1 MSIKVTLLCEDKQT
15 ESFARRFLFHRGF
28 DHRDI
33 LALPLPHGKQSGEQW
48 VRCQYPRQ
56 LKAIRSRRGV
66 LLVVIADAD
75 SLTVKARKDELN
87 QECKKQEVQVRTSKD
102 PVIMAIPRRNIETWF
117 AYLDGT
123 EVDEKTTYPRLN
135 RIGDCHK
142 HAKVLYQM
150 CHERQELAEP
160 APPALREACEEYRKL
175 KR

>member
-15 ESFARRFLFHRGF
+15 ESFARRFLFRRGF
-28 DHRDI
+28 HHREI
-33 LALPLPHGKQSGEQW
+33 LALPLPCGNQSGEQW

-56 LKAIRSRRGV
+56 LKAIRSRKGTF
-66 LLVVIADAD
+66 LVVIADAD
-75 SLTVKARKDELN
+75 NLTVKARKNELN
-87 QECKKQEVQVRTSKD
+87 QECKRQEVQVRTPKD
-102 PVIMAIPRRNIETWF
+102 PVIMAIPRRNIETWL

-123 EVDEKTTYPRLN
+123 EVDEKATYPRLN

-142 HAKVLYQM
+142 HAKALYQM
-150 CHERQELAEP
+150 CHERQELADP